1 MNTAR
6 KEKKTESGFIQSKT
20 TSCVPTAG
28 SKYECTLSNF
38 HSYAENE
45 DADDPA
51 KGTPFNGTME
61 IESVSLINDEFKFTI
76 GSTSKD
82 YCTFN
87 TAEQLNQDNASKTS
101 IKDLSKYFMPLNN
114 LQLELQSPDQVRS
127 IVKPY
132 YSHWAPYTSNKN
144 NTFSNKIMLE
154 TNSFYLDKTS
164 GGEWKLTV
172 TSACR
177 IDSDAMN
184 RFKVRIYGYTN

>member
-6 KEKKTESGFIQSKT
+6 KEKK
-20 TSCVPTAG
+20 PPG

-38 HSYAENE
+38 YSYAE
-45 DADDPA
+45 DDLA
-51 KGTPFNGTME
+51 NGTPFNGTME
-61 IESVSLINDEFKFTI
+61 IESVSLINDEFKFTS

-127 IVKPY
+127 IVKP
-132 YSHWAPYTSNKN
+132 SKTVL
-144 NTFSNKIMLE
+144 FSLGSIHIKQE
-154 TNSFYLDKTS
+154 
-164 GGEWKLTV
+164 
-172 TSACR
+172 
-177 IDSDAMN
+177 
-184 RFKVRIYGYTN
+184 

>member
-1 MNTAR
+1 
-6 KEKKTESGFIQSKT
+6 
-20 TSCVPTAG
+20 
-28 SKYECTLSNF
+28 
-38 HSYAENE
+38 
-45 DADDPA
+45 
-51 KGTPFNGTME
+51 
-61 IESVSLINDEFKFTI
+61 
-76 GSTSKD
+76 
-82 YCTFN
+82 
-87 TAEQLNQDNASKTS
+87 
-101 IKDLSKYFMPLNN
+101 MPLNN

>member
-1 MNTAR
+1 
-6 KEKKTESGFIQSKT
+6 
-20 TSCVPTAG
+20 
-28 SKYECTLSNF
+28 
-38 HSYAENE
+38 
-45 DADDPA
+45 
-51 KGTPFNGTME
+51 ME
-61 IESVSLINDEFKFTI
+61 IESVSLINDEFNFNTSD
-76 GSTSKD
+76 STSKD
-82 YCTFN
+82 YCKFN
-87 TAEQLNQDNASKTS
+87 TAEQLNQDNVNKTS
-101 IKDLSKYFMPLNN
+101 IKDLSKY
-114 LQLELQSPDQVRS
+114 LELQSPDQVRS

-132 YSHWAPYTSNKN
+132 YSHWAPYTSNTN

>member
-1 MNTAR
+1 
-6 KEKKTESGFIQSKT
+6 
-20 TSCVPTAG
+20 
-28 SKYECTLSNF
+28 
-38 HSYAENE
+38 
-45 DADDPA
+45 
-51 KGTPFNGTME
+51 ME
-61 IESVSLINDEFKFTI
+61 IESVSLINDEFKFKI
-76 GSTSKD
+76 GSSSKD

-154 TNSFYLDKTS
+154 TNSFYLDKIS

-172 TSACR
+172 RSACR
-177 IDSDAMN
+177 IDINDMN